1 MVLWKQGYRVIT
13 AGSVKVRK
21 DDRLALVEADSL
33 RIIMV
38 DVADAGQFE
47 FRKLILL
54 VVRMVNGNVLAG
66 NYTCEVEWGG
76 HPKQIVHTLE
86 VHVPPHVEAILPS
99 GYGQVNK

>member
-38 DVADAGQFE
+38 DVADAGERDQE
-47 FRKLILL
+47 NSNLK
-54 VVRMVNGNVLAG
+54 
-66 NYTCEVEWGG
+66 NY
-76 HPKQIVHTLE
+76 
-86 VHVPPHVEAILPS
+86 
-99 GYGQVNK
+99 